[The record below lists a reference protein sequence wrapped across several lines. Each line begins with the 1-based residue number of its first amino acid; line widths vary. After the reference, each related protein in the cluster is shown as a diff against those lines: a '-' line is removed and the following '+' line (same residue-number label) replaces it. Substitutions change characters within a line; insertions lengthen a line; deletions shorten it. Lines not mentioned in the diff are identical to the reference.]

1 MMNVCSKF
9 VFPHGIELKILIV
22 VDTTKDHFQVH
33 TTYCC
38 IFIIAIIFLSEQ
50 KNIDMRLVRA
60 VLIRYFFSFV
70 FGWLKYSVDWKSN

>member
-38 IFIIAIIFLSEQ
+38 IFMKAIIFSSEQ
-50 KNIDMRLVRA
+50 KKKNIDVRLVRT
-60 VLIRYFFSFV
+60 VYR
-70 FGWLKYSVDWKSN
+70 